1 MQHIGAQGTNR
12 AKAARK
18 TAAED
23 ADANPVV
30 VTFGGPKSPERFLK
44 VVNFSQKSLSD
55 DDDDVFPEFL
65 VFDWIKHV
73 KGLFLNNDLNK
84 FLLW

>member
-1 MQHIGAQGTNR
+1 MIHACSNS
-12 AKAARK
+12 
-18 TAAED
+18 
-23 ADANPVV
+23 VV

>member
-1 MQHIGAQGTNR
+1 MPSHGRTRRSLRTGEGVESGR
-12 AKAARK
+12 GL
-18 TAAED
+18 
-23 ADANPVV
+23 VV